1 MSPVLLTLL
10 ALAAAVTLL
19 WLLSLRLRDASIV
32 DIFWGCGFVLASVIA
47 YLSSEGGRRA
57 AIVLALVTVWGCR
70 LAIYLAWRNLG
81 RGEDYRYQAIRN
93 RYGDSFPVLSL
104 FIVFGFQG
112 LLIWIISMP
121 LQIVMA
127 RNMPLSPVD
136 LIAGLLWLAG
146 FLFETI
152 GDLQLARFKADP
164 ANRGK
169 VMDRG
174 LWGYTCHPNYF
185 GDSLVWWGFY
195 LFAFAAGGWWTVF
208 SPILM
213 TLLLLKISGV
223 ALLERNLIKTR
234 PDYEDYSRRVSAFI
248 PWKRQRG

>member
-1 MSPVLLTLL
+1 MTLL
-10 ALAAAVTLL
+10 ALASAVTLL

-81 RGEDYRYQAIRN
+81 RGEDYRYQAIRK
-93 RYGDSFPVLSL
+93 RYGDSFPLLSL

-127 RNMPLSPVD
+127 RNTPLSPVD

-174 LWGYTCHPNYF
+174 LWGYTRHPNYF

-213 TLLLLKISGV
+213 TLLLLKLSGV

-234 PDYEDYSRRVSAFI
+234 PDYEVYSRSVSAFI